1 MKFYTTGAQDRGKI
15 LVRGYD
21 NGKRFSE
28 AIPYKPYLFIRSNEE
43 TAYRTIYGES
53 AGRVDFGSIGDARE
67 FIDKYKDVENF
78 PVYGMTTWL
87 YPYLND
93 AFPDVEYD
101 VTQIVVANYDI
112 EVHADE
118 FPNAQEAKYPVTA
131 ITVSCRGK
139 VYVFGTQ
146 PYKPKADNVTYHFCQ
161 DEVALLLKF
170 IDVWQ
175 SLDPDIVTGWNI
187 DTFDNPYMVNRIRSV
202 LGPEYVLK
210 LSPFGKV
217 NTRTERDGD
226 EELTY
231 YDIVGVESLD
241 YIALY
246 KKFRLKTR
254 ESYRLDYIAYVE
266 LKKRKLSYKE
276 YGSLQ
281 KLYEQNYEKYIDYN
295 IQDVILVDELEARLG
310 YIIMAIAIAYMTG
323 TLYRDAFT
331 SVNLWDVIIHNY
343 LMKQGI
349 VVPPKSGKTKGRKI
363 VGGHVKDVVPGLYKW
378 VVSFDLTS
386 LYPHLI
392 MQYNIS
398 PEAFAGFHEP
408 LHIDDDPERAVDM
421 VLNGHLTDEIRQD
434 LKDRN
439 LSLTAGGAL
448 FRRDERG
455 FLPVLMERTFNNRK
469 VFKDKKLGHKQEM
482 ADIEAEMK
490 HRGMNVE
497 DYKAK

>member
-1 MKFYTTGAQDRGKI
+1 M
-15 LVRGYD
+15 
-21 NGKRFSE
+21 
-28 AIPYKPYLFIRSNEE
+28 
-43 TAYRTIYGES
+43 
-53 AGRVDFGSIGDARE
+53 
-67 FIDKYKDVENF
+67 
-78 PVYGMTTWL
+78 
-87 YPYLND
+87 
-93 AFPDVEYD
+93 
-101 VTQIVVANYDI
+101 
-112 EVHADE
+112 
-118 FPNAQEAKYPVTA
+118 
-131 ITVSCRGK
+131 
-139 VYVFGTQ
+139 
-146 PYKPKADNVTYHFCQ
+146 
-161 DEVALLLKF
+161 
-170 IDVWQ
+170 
-175 SLDPDIVTGWNI
+175 
-187 DTFDNPYMVNRIRSV
+187 
-202 LGPEYVLK
+202 
-210 LSPFGKV
+210 
-217 NTRTERDGD
+217 
-226 EELTY
+226 
-231 YDIVGVESLD
+231 
-241 YIALY
+241 
-246 KKFRLKTR
+246 
-254 ESYRLDYIAYVE
+254 
-266 LKKRKLSYKE
+266 
-276 YGSLQ
+276 
-281 KLYEQNYEKYIDYN
+281 
-295 IQDVILVDELEARLG
+295 
-310 YIIMAIAIAYMTG
+310 
-323 TLYRDAFT
+323 
-331 SVNLWDVIIHNY
+331 NLWDVIIHNY